1 MLTAAEA
8 VELSPRDQRGDRLLV
23 AATSAPAGSAAVQI
37 CHGFSEHPE
46 GREVGLREMEPIQS
60 NHDFKGMRP
69 NHEWEYVMGIYW
81 EYHWDI
87 WELFCF
93 AGTSEG
99 ILPVLNQA
107 ISSAEGGWIPM
118 KAATCGGFFEAFSC
132 TLCETMVA
140 KPGKSTAKGRSSI
153 PTIFVG
159 VYSASGNFEKREVVR
174 GTWGR
179 IFQKRG
185 FRVKFFLGR
194 VV

>member
-46 GREVGLREMEPIQS
+46 GREMEPIQS
-60 NHDFKGMRP
+60 IHDFKGMRP
-69 NHEWEYVMGIYW
+69 NHEWEYVMGIQW

-93 AGTSEG
+93 AGTSEE

-107 ISSAEGGWIPM
+107 ISSAEG
-118 KAATCGGFFEAFSC
+118 
-132 TLCETMVA
+132 
-140 KPGKSTAKGRSSI
+140 
-153 PTIFVG
+153 VG
-159 VYSASGNFEKREVVR
+159 SP
-174 GTWGR
+174 
-179 IFQKRG
+179 
-185 FRVKFFLGR
+185 
-194 VV
+194 